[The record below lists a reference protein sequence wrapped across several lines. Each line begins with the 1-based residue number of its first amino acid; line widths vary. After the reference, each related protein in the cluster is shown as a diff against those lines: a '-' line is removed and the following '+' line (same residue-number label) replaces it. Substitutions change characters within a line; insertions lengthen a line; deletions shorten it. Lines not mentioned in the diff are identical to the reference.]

1 MGNKNSQKNKPF
13 DPNTTNIK
21 EIKSIKIK
29 NTTNICVINKRI
41 VIIVQNNSNL
51 LVVDINNKKHQ
62 EFVTYSTDNNN
73 IFQLNNKLIVSK
85 S

>member
-29 NTTNICVINKRI
+29 IQQIYV
-41 VIIVQNNSNL
+41 
-51 LVVDINNKKHQ
+51 
-62 EFVTYSTDNNN
+62 
-73 IFQLNNKLIVSK
+73 
-85 S
+85 